1 MEATSLVAIEI
12 ASSKIKG
19 AAAVAAPDGRLTVL
33 AVEEVHAPNS
43 VRHGRVQ
50 NVREVSAAVNDIIR
64 KLEAN
69 PAVAPRKV
77 MAVTLSLGGRS
88 LGGTPASA
96 TLQFGKEIEVSE
108 KAIKRLRDEAEKDF
122 FAAKNIEETIARNYY
137 VNNVLVSPAVGTVGS
152 SLRGDFL
159 MLTCARENRQ
169 NLERLKFE
177 SIRSGNV
184 EYRLR
189 PLALAEAVLS
199 DDDRQLGCALVDFGA
214 ETTTISV
221 YKNGTLAFLST
232 LPMGSRLI
240 TRDLMAGLTLTEAAA
255 EDFKITLGDL
265 GDAPASNSTAEEVNN
280 YVRARAGEIAANIVN
295 QIELSAIGADNLG
308 AGIILTGGGSRLPEF
323 GTMLSAQSHLNVR
336 NAVLPANVRFV
347 NPADASTANI
357 DVVALLMACDP
368 ELEGLS
374 PLEMDE
380 EPAKELAEV
389 PEIVEDPEPEA
400 LQGRQAAHHEK
411 RSGHRAAVP
420 PAPKHRYRDDDD
432 DDLLG
437 DDPDNDDDLGD
448 EDDEDGAWGPY
459 DEDDENG
466 TPGEGGD
473 DAGERKP
480 SLLGSLKV
488 RIARI
493 FTDPEEDDKNDY

>member
-1 MEATSLVAIEI
+1 MEASSLVAIEI

-19 AAAVAAPDGRLTVL
+19 AAAVVGSDGRITVL

-64 KLEAN
+64 RLEAN

-88 LGGTPASA
+88 LGGTPATA
-96 TLQFGKEIEVSE
+96 TLQFPKEIEVSE
-108 KAIKRLRDEAEKDF
+108 QTIRRLRNEAEKDF
-122 FAAKNIEETIARNYY
+122 FASKNIEETIARNYY
-137 VNNVLVSPAVGTVGS
+137 VNNVQVSPAVGTVGNN
-152 SLRGDFL
+152 LRGEFL

-177 SIRSGNV
+177 TIRSGNV
-184 EYRLR
+184 AYKLR
-189 PLALAEAVLS
+189 PLALADAVLT

-214 ETTTISV
+214 ETTTVAI

-265 GDAPASNSTAEEVNN
+265 SENPAESANAEEVNN

-295 QIELSAIGADNLG
+295 QIEVSAIGAENLG

-323 GTMLSAQSHLNVR
+323 GTMLGAQSRLAVR
-336 NAVLPANVRFV
+336 SAALPACVRFAD
-347 NPADASTANI
+347 PAQATTANI
-357 DVVALLMACDP
+357 DIVAMLMAADNDT
-368 ELEGLS
+368 EGLS
-374 PLEMDE
+374 PLETE
-380 EPAKELAEV
+380 A
-389 PEIVEDPEPEA
+389 DPEPAEVREIVDDEPA
-400 LQGRQAAHHEK
+400 DERP
-411 RSGHRAAVP
+411 RRAATP
-420 PAPKHRYRDDDD
+420 PAPPARKTSSYRDEDD
-432 DDLLG
+432 DDLLEDDDDADDDTPRNNRTAYWGG
-437 DDPDNDDDLGD
+437 DDG
-448 EDDEDGAWGPY
+448 EDDEEPEEEA
-459 DEDDENG
+459 DEQPAREQRSGKSIIESFRD
-466 TPGEGGD
+466 
-473 DAGERKP
+473 RF
-480 SLLGSLKV
+480 
-488 RIARI
+488 ARI
-493 FTDPEEDDKNDY
+493 FADPEQDDNDRN

>member
-19 AAAVAAPDGRLTVL
+19 AAAVAGPDGRLAVL

-77 MAVTLSLGGRS
+77 LAVTLSLGGRS
-88 LGGTPASA
+88 LGGTPSSA
-96 TLQFGKEIEVSE
+96 TLQFGKEVEISE

-122 FAAKNIEETIARNYY
+122 FAAKNIEETIARNHY
-137 VNNVLVSPAVGTVGS
+137 VNNVQVSPAVGTVGS

-177 SIRSGNV
+177 TIRSGNV
-184 EYRLR
+184 AYRLR
-189 PLALAEAVLS
+189 PLALADAVLT

-214 ETTTISV
+214 ETTTVSI
-221 YKNGTLAFLST
+221 YKNGSLAFLST

-255 EDFKITLGDL
+255 EDFKLSLGDL
-265 GDAPASNSTAEEVNN
+265 AENAVAANPNAEEVNN

-295 QIELSAIGADNLG
+295 QITLSEIGADNLG
-308 AGIILTGGGSRLPEF
+308 AGIVLTGGGSRLPEF
-323 GTMLSAQSHLNVR
+323 GAMLSAQSHLNVR
-336 NAVLPANVRFV
+336 PATLPANVRFAD
-347 NPADASTANI
+347 PADASSANI
-357 DVVALLMACDP
+357 DIVALLMAADP

-374 PLEMDE
+374 PLEASADDDE
-380 EPAKELAEV
+380 PAEV
-389 PEIVEDPEPEA
+389 PEIVDDEPA
-400 LQGRQAAHHEK
+400 
-411 RSGHRAAVP
+411 RSEPQTESRRSNNHQ
-420 PAPKHRYRDDDD
+420 APKNRYDDEDD
-432 DDLLG
+432 DDLFS
-437 DDPDNDDDLGD
+437 DDPDTDDGVTAAADDPD
-448 EDDEDGAWGPY
+448 ETGAWGPY
-459 DEDDENG
+459 EGDDDDDRR
-466 TPGEGGD
+466 TRGEGGD
-473 DAGERKP
+473 VEILKP
-480 SLLGSLKV
+480 KRTSILSSLTDRL
-488 RIARI
+488 ARI
-493 FTDPEEDDKNDY
+493 FTDPEADGNDDY